1 MIRTLQLSER
11 NVRRAIVEWLFR
23 NGYGRN
29 LRERGTGDHGIDI
42 QVRHNRYG
50 RYFIIEC
57 KGDPVRRIKS
67 LNSRREVCFLLALGQ
82 IASRM
87 KVGAA
92 LYRYGIGFPE
102 TYREK
107 VLRRLPWTFCKKTN
121 LCVLLVSKAGKVG
134 CVTWRELKR
143 HQPRSSVAGGAV
155 AP

>member
-1 MIRTLQLSER
+1 MNRWLQLSER

-23 NGYGRN
+23 HGYGRN
-29 LRERGTGDHGIDI
+29 LRERGTAEHGIDI

-50 RYFIIEC
+50 RYFLIEV
-57 KGDPVRRIKS
+57 KGDPINRIKS

-107 VLRRLPWTFCKKTN
+107 ILRRLPWTFCKKTN
-121 LCVLLVSKAGKVG
+121 LCVLLVSKTGKVS
-134 CVTWRELKR
+134 CVTWRELKKN
-143 HQPRSSVAGGAV
+143 QSSRKAAGS
-155 AP
+155 